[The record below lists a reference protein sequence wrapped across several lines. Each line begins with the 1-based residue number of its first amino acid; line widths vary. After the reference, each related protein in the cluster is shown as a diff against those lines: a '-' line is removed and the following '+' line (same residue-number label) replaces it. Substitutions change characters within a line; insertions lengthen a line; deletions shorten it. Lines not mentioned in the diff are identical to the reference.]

1 VDNLPVL
8 IEEKIGMAPI
18 VSTVIFS
25 PKEVNQADGEQT
37 SAMPISLRAR
47 VDVETYAAPQ
57 RLSADVNNVRRTFLF
72 TELRLAFDYVILFF
86 RGED

>member
-1 VDNLPVL
+1 
-8 IEEKIGMAPI
+8 
-18 VSTVIFS
+18 
-25 PKEVNQADGEQT
+25 
-37 SAMPISLRAR
+37 